1 MTLKARS
8 SVYFTCTMTIA
19 SCLETNNNFNNDLND
34 LDFFFIKCNFI
45 PVVHQTI
52 QRQRKKNLK
61 LFIESYILIVFSEFH

>member
-34 LDFFFIKCNFI
+34 LDFFFYQMQFYSCNEQQF
-45 PVVHQTI
+45 T
-52 QRQRKKNLK
+52 RQFKDKEKKISNYL
-61 LFIESYILIVFSEFH
+61 LSHTF